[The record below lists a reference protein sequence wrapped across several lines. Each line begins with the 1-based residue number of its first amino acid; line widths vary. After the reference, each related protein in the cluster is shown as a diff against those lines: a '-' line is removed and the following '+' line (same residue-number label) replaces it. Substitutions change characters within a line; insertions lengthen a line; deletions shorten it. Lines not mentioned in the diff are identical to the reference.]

1 MDRELA
7 LAALILAAVGPALV
21 AGAAW
26 PWRVARPATARQWE
40 DVCCRAIWMPL
51 LLGAFVFA
59 VLLGWAVIEPKN
71 SERLPTSVLLVSG
84 LFAAVWLRA
93 AARAAWALRQ
103 RLSRVPA
110 GTVGFWRPRIV
121 LSDELI
127 AQLDSRA
134 LAAVGAHEAGHVRH
148 RDPLRIW
155 LAQFAIDLQWP
166 WPGAWRRFEEW
177 RRVLE
182 LARDEEARVG
192 GTDGA
197 DLAAA
202 VLTAARLGAPR
213 PNIAGLIEPGA
224 NLLDRIGR
232 LLAPLPV
239 DQPSALNTGARA
251 LVPLCVFVLAALSGA
266 RFGEALVQLVVKSLP

>member
-1 MDRELA
+1 VDRELA
-7 LAALILAAVGPALV
+7 LAALILATVGPALV

-26 PWRVARPATARQWE
+26 PWRVPRSATARRWE
-40 DVCCRAIWMPL
+40 HVCWRTIWMPL

-59 VLLGWAVIEPKN
+59 ALLGWAAIEPEN
-71 SERLPTSVLLVSG
+71 AERLPTSVLLVSG
-84 LFAAVWLRA
+84 LFAVVWLRA

-103 RLSRVPA
+103 RPFHVPA
-110 GTVGFWRPRIV
+110 GTLGFWRPQVV
-121 LSDELI
+121 LSNELI

-134 LAAVGAHEAGHVRH
+134 LAAVGAHEAGHVHH

-202 VLTAARLGAPR
+202 VLTAARLGTAR
-213 PNIAGLIEPGA
+213 PNIAGLIEPGI
-224 NLLDRIGR
+224 NLQDRIGR

-239 DQPSALNTGARA
+239 DQPSTLHTGGLA
-251 LVPLCVFVLAALSGA
+251 LVPLCVFALAALSGA